1 MLQLPSRLRVLK
13 EAAASQTAYA
23 KVDEGYLK
31 QSTEKND
38 AAALFAGTCAV
49 GCLVDLSTL
58 SASCSNLGDSRC
70 VVGMFEGEELKCHA
84 LSEDHAATDQMEA
97 ARVRADHPGDEEV
110 LIDRYDDDDWRVKGI
125 CAFTRSIGDCQMKD
139 KAAASLYNS
148 YSASLKVTPRPGI
161 KPDAET
167 DDAARTKPY
176 IVNDPEFRSLDGITD
191 GFAIIACE

>member
-13 EAAASQTAYA
+13 EAATSQTAYA

-70 VVGMFEGEELKCHA
+70 VVGLFEGEELTCHA

-161 KPDAET
+161 KP
-167 DDAARTKPY
+167 
-176 IVNDPEFRSLDGITD
+176 SG
-191 GFAIIACE
+191 